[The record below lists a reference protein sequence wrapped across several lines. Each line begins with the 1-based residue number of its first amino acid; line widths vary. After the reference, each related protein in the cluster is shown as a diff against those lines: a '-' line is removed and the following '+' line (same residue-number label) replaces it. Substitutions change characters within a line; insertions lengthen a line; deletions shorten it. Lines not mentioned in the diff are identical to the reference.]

1 MAELTG
7 SPSREAG
14 TSGDARAR
22 RGPCLL
28 LGVSPGG
35 WLPAAPHQVRPS
47 PSPSP
52 LACVPQKLLG
62 QREPSALS
70 PTARGRPRVPRRART
85 RPRRNRTAAAA
96 SGLAHL
102 TRKPKRKRSPRRLRE
117 DEKRR
122 TWRSGPGELLDPAS
136 PPRGAPRPPPE
147 VPGTPR
153 SARAEPAGSASH
165 DFPRVTR
172 FLLWE
177 RDSQPLGSPGA
188 FPERRL
194 GAGGRAR
201 PRGASRGP
209 CGAPRD
215 AGRPLCD
222 AGRPLEA
229 TASCQACR
237 AGTPLV

>member
-47 PSPSP
+47 PSPSA
-52 LACVPQKLLG
+52 LACVPQKLRG

-136 PPRGAPRPPPE
+136 PPCGAPRPPP
-147 VPGTPR
+147 R
-153 SARAEPAGSASH
+153 GS
-165 DFPRVTR
+165 
-172 FLLWE
+172 
-177 RDSQPLGSPGA
+177 
-188 FPERRL
+188 
-194 GAGGRAR
+194 
-201 PRGASRGP
+201 
-209 CGAPRD
+209 RD
-215 AGRPLCD
+215 APLCK
-222 AGRPLEA
+222 
-229 TASCQACR
+229 S
-237 AGTPLV
+237 

>member
-1 MAELTG
+1 MTG

-35 WLPAAPHQVRPS
+35 WLPAAPHQVRPP
-47 PSPSP
+47 PSPSA
-52 LACVPQKLLG
+52 LACVPQKLRG

-70 PTARGRPRVPRRART
+70 PTARGRPRVPRHART
-85 RPRRNRTAAAA
+85 RPRRNRTAVAA

-136 PPRGAPRPPPE
+136 PPRGAPRPPLPRFQGRPALQE
-147 VPGTPR
+147 LSPQAPRRTTSSESPVSSSGNGIRSLSGPRGLSR
-153 SARAEPAGSASH
+153 SAGLARAAVRSLVGLLGDPAGRPATPVARSVAPHAGRRCLKRLPAARRAEPG
-165 DFPRVTR
+165 
-172 FLLWE
+172 LL
-177 RDSQPLGSPGA
+177 
-188 FPERRL
+188 
-194 GAGGRAR
+194 
-201 PRGASRGP
+201 
-209 CGAPRD
+209 
-215 AGRPLCD
+215 
-222 AGRPLEA
+222 
-229 TASCQACR
+229 
-237 AGTPLV
+237 

>member
-1 MAELTG
+1 MTG

-14 TSGDARAR
+14 TSGDARAQ
-22 RGPCLL
+22 RGPCL

-35 WLPAAPHQVRPS
+35 WLLAAPHQVRPS
-47 PSPSP
+47 PSPSA
-52 LACVPQKLLG
+52 LACVPQKLRG

-136 PPRGAPRPPPE
+136 PPHGAPRPPPLE

-165 DFPRVTR
+165 DFLRVTR

-215 AGRPLCD
+215 AGRPLRD

>member
-1 MAELTG
+1 MTG

-35 WLPAAPHQVRPS
+35 WLPAAPHQVRPP
-47 PSPSP
+47 PSPSA

-85 RPRRNRTAAAA
+85 RPRRNHTAVAA

-136 PPRGAPRPPPE
+136 PPRGAPRPPPRFQGRPALQE
-147 VPGTPR
+147 LSPQAPRRTTSPESPVSSSGNGIRSLSGPRGLSR
-153 SARAEPAGSASH
+153 SAGLARAAVRALVGLLGDPAGHPATPVAHSATPIARLKQPPAARRAEPG
-165 DFPRVTR
+165 
-172 FLLWE
+172 LL
-177 RDSQPLGSPGA
+177 
-188 FPERRL
+188 
-194 GAGGRAR
+194 
-201 PRGASRGP
+201 
-209 CGAPRD
+209 
-215 AGRPLCD
+215 
-222 AGRPLEA
+222 
-229 TASCQACR
+229 
-237 AGTPLV
+237 

>member
-1 MAELTG
+1 MTG

-47 PSPSP
+47 PSPSA

-70 PTARGRPRVPRRART
+70 PTARGRPRVPRHART

-122 TWRSGPGELLDPAS
+122 TWRSGPGELLDPVP
-136 PPRGAPRPPPE
+136 PPRGAPRHPPPE

-153 SARAEPAGSASH
+153 SARAEPTGSASH

-177 RDSQPLGSPGA
+177 REGFAASRVPGGFPGA
-188 FPERRL
+188 PAWR
-194 GAGGRAR
+194 GR
-201 PRGASRGP
+201 P
-209 CGAPRD
+209 CAPSWGFSGTLRGAPRRRSPAPSLRTQG
-215 AGRPLCD
+215 AG
-222 AGRPLEA
+222 A
-229 TASCQACR
+229 
-237 AGTPLV
+237 